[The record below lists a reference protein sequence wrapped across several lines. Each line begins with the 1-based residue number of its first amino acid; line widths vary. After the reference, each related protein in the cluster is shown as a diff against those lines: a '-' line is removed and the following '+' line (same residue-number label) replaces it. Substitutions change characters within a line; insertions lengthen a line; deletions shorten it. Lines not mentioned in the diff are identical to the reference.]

1 MQWQIN
7 LSVKADIIIP
17 LTFNRPFIRPSS
29 VFDVAFFV
37 EMDAEMS
44 LGPTTTSSASIALFR
59 SRSDKLNLDPSV
71 DPHRDSYE
79 EPLSPSSSS
88 WFSTIFSG
96 RRKKQQSR
104 MFYMDME
111 ELVVGERRS
120 CRVVNRGMLPV
131 RSENTEDEGGDRA
144 TYGSSQEVSPR
155 WRWRRTLVAC
165 DEGRR
170 LVSRA
175 ETCPD
180 WRSV

>member
-1 MQWQIN
+1 
-7 LSVKADIIIP
+7 
-17 LTFNRPFIRPSS
+17 
-29 VFDVAFFV
+29 
-37 EMDAEMS
+37 MDAEMS
-44 LGPTTTSSASIALFR
+44 LGPTTTSSAASIALFR
-59 SRSDKLNLDPSV
+59 SRSDKLNLDPRV

-79 EPLSPSSSS
+79 EPLSSPSSS

-111 ELVVGERRS
+111 ELAVGERRS
-120 CRVVNRGMLPV
+120 CRVVDRGMSPV
-131 RSENTEDEGGDRA
+131 RSENTKDEGVI
-144 TYGSSQEVSPR
+144 E
-155 WRWRRTLVAC
+155 RRMGARRRCHLSDGGGGHQCLA

-175 ETCPD
+175 ETCPN